1 MLSFPCQNGSDAFIM
16 KDSHN
21 ILRDIL
27 AHKAG
32 CSPIGYDA
40 MTRVRLIKD
49 NPYGLAA
56 CNKLTSGTGFNG
68 AGYVSGIR
76 RTLDKAGLPSNFAS
90 SSLPWGEWDSI
101 HKVIIHK
108 GCFYLRLYWSHADMI
123 QNQVKL
129 HGYFTPCG
137 DSIDPKWIIR
147 PNRSSRKQE
156 HAGLD
161 QPNQVVVR
169 SYKFDSLTSVRI
181 DGMTIDMT
189 K

>member
-1 MLSFPCQNGSDAFIM
+1 MPDGSGAFIM
-16 KDSHN
+16 KESHK
-21 ILRDIL
+21 ILRDVL

-40 MTRVRLIKD
+40 MTKVSLVKG

-68 AGYVSGIR
+68 ASYVSGIK
-76 RTLDKAGLPSNFAS
+76 RTLERAGMTSEFAGS
-90 SSLPWGEWDSI
+90 GLPWGQWDI
-101 HKVIIHK
+101 AHKVIAHK
-108 GCFYLRLYWSHADMI
+108 GCFYLRLYWSHADLI
-123 QNQVKL
+123 TNQVKL
-129 HGYFTPCG
+129 HGYFSPSG
-137 DSIDPKWIIR
+137 DAIDPKWIVR

-156 HAGLD
+156 AAGLD

-169 SYKFDSLTSVRI
+169 SYKFDSLTAVRI

>member
-1 MLSFPCQNGSDAFIM
+1 MIPFLMPDGSGAFIM
-16 KDSHN
+16 KESHK
-21 ILRDIL
+21 ILRDVL

-40 MTRVRLIKD
+40 MTKVSLVKG

-68 AGYVSGIR
+68 ASYVSGIK
-76 RTLDKAGLPSNFAS
+76 RTLERAGMTSEFAGS
-90 SSLPWGEWDSI
+90 GLPWGQWDI
-101 HKVIIHK
+101 AHKVIAHK
-108 GCFYLRLYWSHADMI
+108 GCFYLRLYWSHADLI
-123 QNQVKL
+123 TNQVKL
-129 HGYFTPCG
+129 HGYFSPSG
-137 DSIDPKWIIR
+137 DAIDPKWIVR

-156 HAGLD
+156 AAGLD

-169 SYKFDSLTSVRI
+169 SYKFDSLTAVRI